1 MNTTSRRTGLF
12 PKRRSYRDKTVVISG
27 AAGGLGRTLSLRFGL
42 LGAKVGIIDQEEKSL
57 GRLSRELTQRGINNA
72 PVVLD
77 ITGEKDCGRALDAI
91 SAKLGCIYALVN
103 NAGITHRSAF
113 VKTRLEV
120 FRRVMDV
127 NFFGSL
133 YLTKAALPSLIA
145 SKGQIIVI
153 SSIAGF
159 APLLGR
165 PGYAA
170 SKHALQGL
178 FASLRPELS
187 SYGITITIACPGFT
201 KTDIDKNA
209 LDWDGS
215 KTLHPQS
222 TLGKVADP
230 WETSGVIITGAMNNR
245 PLVIHSTIG
254 RSTYLMMKI
263 APGLYEKI
271 MARSLRSELNRHDNP

>member
-1 MNTTSRRTGLF
+1 
-12 PKRRSYRDKTVVISG
+12 VVISG
-27 AAGGLGRTLSLRFGL
+27 AAGGLGRALSIRFGL
-42 LGAKVGIIDQEEKSL
+42 LGARVGIIDREEDAL
-57 GRLSRELTQRGINNA
+57 GRLSQELTARGITNT
-72 PVVLD
+72 PVTLD
-77 ITGEKDCGRALDAI
+77 ITKEKACGRALDSI
-91 SAKLGCIYALVN
+91 SAKFGGVYVLVN

-113 VKTRLEV
+113 VKTRSQV

-133 YLTKAALPSLIA
+133 YLTRAALPYLIA
-145 SKGQIIVI
+145 SRGQIIVV

-170 SKHALQGL
+170 SKHALQG
-178 FASLRPELS
+178 FFSSLRPELS
-187 SYGITITIACPGFT
+187 PCGITITIACPGFT
-201 KTDIDKNA
+201 KTGINKNA

-222 TLGKVADP
+222 TLGKVAEP
-230 WETSGVIITGAMNNR
+230 WETAGVIIKGAMNNR

-254 RSTYLMMKI
+254 RITYLMVKI
-263 APGLYEKI
+263 APRLYERM
-271 MARSLRSELNRHDNP
+271 MARSLRSELDRHDNPGWP

>member
-1 MNTTSRRTGLF
+1 MV
-12 PKRRSYRDKTVVISG
+12 PKRRSYAEKTVVISG
-27 AAGGLGRTLSLRFGL
+27 AAGGLGRALSLRFGL
-42 LGAKVGIIDQEEKSL
+42 VGANLGIIDREKETL
-57 GRLSRELTQRGINNA
+57 ARLSRDLTARGINNM
-72 PVVLD
+72 PLTLD
-77 ITGEKDCGRALDAI
+77 ITRERACARALDAI
-91 SAKLGCIYALVN
+91 SAKLGGLYVLVN

-113 VKTRLEV
+113 VKTRAQV

-133 YLTKAALPSLIA
+133 YLTKAALPYLMD

-178 FASLRPELS
+178 FSSLRPELS
-187 SYGITITIACPGFT
+187 PYGITVTIACPGFT
-201 KTDIDKNA
+201 KTGIDKNA

-222 TLGKVADP
+222 TLGRVADP
-230 WETSGVIITGAMNNR
+230 WETSGVIINGAMNNR

-254 RSTYLMMKI
+254 RMTYLMTKV
-263 APGLYEKI
+263 APRLYER
-271 MARSLRSELNRHDNP
+271 MMPRLLRSELDRHDNP

>member
-1 MNTTSRRTGLF
+1 MTPRR
-12 PKRRSYRDKTVVISG
+12 RNYRDRTVVISG
-27 AAGGLGRTLSLRFGL
+27 AAGGLGRALSLRFGP
-42 LGAKVGIIDQEEKSL
+42 LGARLGIIDREEDAL
-57 GRLSRELTQRGINNA
+57 CRLSRELTARGIKNK
-72 PVVLD
+72 PVILD
-77 ITGEKDCGRALDAI
+77 ITKEKACGRALDSI
-91 SAKLGCIYALVN
+91 LETLGGLYALVN

-113 VKTRLEV
+113 VKTRAQV
-120 FRRVMDV
+120 FHRVMDV

-133 YLTKAALPSLIA
+133 YLTRAALPYLIA

-170 SKHALQGL
+170 SKHALQG
-178 FASLRPELS
+178 FFSSLRPELS
-187 SYGITITIACPGFT
+187 PYGITITIACPGFT
-201 KTDIDKNA
+201 RTGIDKNA

-215 KTLHPQS
+215 RTVHPQS

-230 WETSGVIITGAMNNR
+230 WETAGVIINGAMKNR

-254 RSTYLMMKI
+254 RITYFLMKM
-263 APGLYEKI
+263 APGVYERM
-271 MARSLRSELNRHDNP
+271 MARSLRSELDRHDNPGWP

>member
-1 MNTTSRRTGLF
+1 MGPRR
-12 PKRRSYRDKTVVISG
+12 RNYRDRTVVISG
-27 AAGGLGRTLSLRFGL
+27 AAGGLGRALSLRFGL
-42 LGAKVGIIDQEEKSL
+42 LGASLGIIDKEEDAL
-57 GRLSRELTQRGINNA
+57 RRLSRELTDRGIKNT
-72 PVVLD
+72 PVILD
-77 ITGEKDCGRALDAI
+77 ITKEKDCGRALASI
-91 SAKLGCIYALVN
+91 SETLGGTYTLVN
-103 NAGITHRSAF
+103 NAGITHRSSF
-113 VKTRLEV
+113 VKTRPGV

-178 FASLRPELS
+178 FSSLRPELS
-187 SYGITITIACPGFT
+187 RYGITITIACPGFT
-201 KTDIDKNA
+201 KTGIDKNA

-215 KTLHPQS
+215 RTVHPQS
-222 TLGKVADP
+222 TLGTVADP
-230 WETSGVIITGAMNNR
+230 WKTAGVIIHGATKNR

-254 RSTYLMMKI
+254 RITYLLMKM
-263 APGLYEKI
+263 APGVYERI
-271 MARSLRSELNRHDNP
+271 MARSLRTELDRHYHPE